1 MAAQVA
7 PEVMVNQLQILESL
21 TRLVAVLEK
30 AHLAVQVA
38 VAEQIVVE
46 VVVVTLQVSVVVVA
60 VAAEAA
66 LVQVA

>member
-30 AHLAVQVA
+30 AHLAVTVA

-46 VVVVTLQVSVVVVA
+46 VVVVTLPVSLAEAA
-60 VAAEAA
+60 VAAE
-66 LVQVA
+66 VA